1 MGRKSLKIAPTYLLQ
16 LDKANHQVIK
26 QLQMPNPL
34 PWLSAMVVDHG
45 FNEVCA
51 MRKGRVL
58 FGLFGGDIADT
69 VRVHPSIE
77 HPGHSVLKPRGRC
90 GWG

>member
-1 MGRKSLKIAPTYLLQ
+1 MGRKSLKIAPTFLLQ
-16 LDKANHQVIK
+16 LYKANHQVIK
-26 QLQMPNPL
+26 QRQMSNPL
-34 PWLSAMVVDHG
+34 PWLPAMVVDHG
-45 FNEVCA
+45 LNEVCA
-51 MRKGRVL
+51 MRRARL
-58 FGLFGGDIADT
+58 FGLFGGHIADT